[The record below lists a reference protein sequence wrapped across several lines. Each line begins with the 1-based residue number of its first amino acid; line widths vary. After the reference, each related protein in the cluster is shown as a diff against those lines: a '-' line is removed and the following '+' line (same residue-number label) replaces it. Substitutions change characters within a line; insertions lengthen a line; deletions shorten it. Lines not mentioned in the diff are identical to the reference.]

1 MTSILFGPKRSVYC
15 PHAVGEFVFCK
26 GDPNAEWPGTTWER
40 HDEGVYLVAA
50 GGTYRTGGR
59 YGENAHALTAAELP
73 WHAHAL
79 LCNLASGSSM
89 SGGRVLPRH
98 RYLRVGLHQRRGE
111 PQGRRAH
118 GAEPAPQQHAVV
130 GGTAVGANRVT
141 LGSRWGI
148 IIGHETKRLHKMSGG
163 RRAVRG
169 DHRLFGFLRCA
180 TDGRRASQNPRLA
193 RR

>member
-89 SGGRVLPRH
+89 SGSSSSKAPVPPGGASSTTRRTTGTTCPWRRTGLTTTCRCRWRCRCGSEPGDAWLPLGYNH
-98 RYLRVGLHQRRGE
+98 R
-111 PQGRRAH
+111 P
-118 GAEPAPQQHAVV
+118 
-130 GGTAVGANRVT
+130 
-141 LGSRWGI
+141 
-148 IIGHETKRLHKMSGG
+148 
-163 RRAVRG
+163 
-169 DHRLFGFLRCA
+169 
-180 TDGRRASQNPRLA
+180 
-193 RR
+193 

>member
-89 SGGRVLPRH
+89 SGVEFFQGTGTSGWGFINDEENH
-98 RYLRVGLHQRRGE
+98 RDDVPMAQNRPHNNMPLSVAVPLRERTG
-111 PQGRRAH
+111 
-118 GAEPAPQQHAVV
+118 
-130 GGTAVGANRVT
+130 
-141 LGSRWGI
+141 
-148 IIGHETKRLHKMSGG
+148 
-163 RRAVRG
+163 
-169 DHRLFGFLRCA
+169 
-180 TDGRRASQNPRLA
+180 
-193 RR
+193 